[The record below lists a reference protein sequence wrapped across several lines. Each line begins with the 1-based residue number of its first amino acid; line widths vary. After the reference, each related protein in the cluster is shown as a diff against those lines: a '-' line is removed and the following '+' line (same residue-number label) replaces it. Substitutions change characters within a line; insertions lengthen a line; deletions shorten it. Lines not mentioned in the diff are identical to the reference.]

1 MNDFDIEYLER
12 VCRCDKRYE
21 EWLER
26 HIDESRGY
34 DVPHPAIVWTEATM
48 LLMVLRDV
56 KFDKKYVFKT
66 WNNGKSD
73 VEAYFVKQATM
84 YLLMNGDSEL
94 FYISYRDRDR
104 FIRDIEDYRFFGKLK
119 RKRRSRIDEETG
131 GYKEIEEENSMLMV
145 AEPSVKC
152 KDLTIPDKTMLRTTI
167 GNLIRMCP
175 KNDMKGITT
184 SLSLVAYYNE
194 VMKGGL
200 REEVYQLRDMMN
212 LYIEKS
218 TNNDSPLDL
227 KCQFSDEQVR
237 TSGLSK
243 EAKIVLAVIDYMI
256 NGDYRNHL
264 LFNCDI
270 HDFNVALYSAMS
282 TLGYWEGTREDYG
295 RMMKR
300 LFGINVKVGLMSRY
314 LQRNSDNFR
323 NWSNYSTSIMKNRYK
338 IATDFEE
345 TIGRVKAFKSHNY

>member
-21 EWLER
+21 EWLESQQYANR
-26 HIDESRGY
+26 RY
-34 DVPHPAIVWTEATM
+34 DVPHPAIIWTEATM
-48 LLMVLRDV
+48 LIMVLRDV
-56 KFDKKYVFKT
+56 NFDKQYVFKT

-73 VEAYFVKQATM
+73 VEAYFVKNTTM
-84 YLLMNGDSEL
+84 YLLMHGDRRL
-94 FYISYRDRDR
+94 LNISSHDIDRL
-104 FIRDIEDYRFFGKLK
+104 IRDIDDYQFFGKLK
-119 RKRRSRIDEETG
+119 KKRRSRIDEETG
-131 GYKEIEEENSMLMV
+131 GYCEIEEENSMLMV

-152 KDLTIPDKTMLRTTI
+152 TDLTIPDKTMLRTTI
-167 GNLIRMCP
+167 GNLIKMCP
-175 KNDMKGITT
+175 KNDMKIITT
-184 SLSLVAYYNE
+184 SMSLVAYYNE

-200 REEVYQLRDMMN
+200 REEIYQLHNMMKQC
-212 LYIEKS
+212 IEKS
-218 TNNDSPLDL
+218 MNKESALDL
-227 KCQFSDEQVR
+227 KCPFSDEQVR
-237 TSGLSK
+237 TSGISK

-256 NGDYRNHL
+256 NGEYRDHL
-264 LFNCDI
+264 QFDCDI

-323 NWSNYSTSIMKNRYK
+323 NWSNYSTSIMENRYK

-345 TIGRVKAFKSHNY
+345 TIRRVKAFKSHNY